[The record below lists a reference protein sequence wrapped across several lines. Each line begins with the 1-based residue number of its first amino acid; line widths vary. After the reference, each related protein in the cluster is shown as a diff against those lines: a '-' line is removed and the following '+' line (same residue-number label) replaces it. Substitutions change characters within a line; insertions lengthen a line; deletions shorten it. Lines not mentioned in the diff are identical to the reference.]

1 MPVTAD
7 KYRRRAVL
15 TEVYGV
21 NHIRIKV
28 VTRDEY
34 FIPSF
39 ADRCTGRDFCVYRK
53 KMHALK
59 EQTTQKGKGKNDSI

>member
-1 MPVTAD
+1 
-7 KYRRRAVL
+7 
-15 TEVYGV
+15 V